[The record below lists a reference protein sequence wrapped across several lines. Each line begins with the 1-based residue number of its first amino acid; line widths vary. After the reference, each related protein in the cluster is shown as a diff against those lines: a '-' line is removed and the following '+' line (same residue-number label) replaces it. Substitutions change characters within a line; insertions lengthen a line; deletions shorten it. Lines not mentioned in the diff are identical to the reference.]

1 MSIEEITEIVTAET
15 KAEVLEAAEAATQEL
30 MADGLSKEEALD
42 IVFDV
47 LDGVLALKA
56 IMAVVG
62 QPAAGEAA
70 EALSDQVLALLKE
83 WILGYEI
90 DADKIDARAE
100 KAEARGWKRVAARRR
115 KRSAR
120 TRDRQD

>member
-56 IMAVVG
+56 IMTVVG
-62 QPAAGEAA
+62 QPAVGEAA

-90 DADKIDARAE
+90 DADKIDARAD